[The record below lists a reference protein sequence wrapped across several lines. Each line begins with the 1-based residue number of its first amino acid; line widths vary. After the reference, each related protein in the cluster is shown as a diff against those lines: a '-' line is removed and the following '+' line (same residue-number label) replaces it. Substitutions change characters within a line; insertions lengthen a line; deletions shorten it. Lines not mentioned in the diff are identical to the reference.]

1 MEHATQE
8 IYLKGIPICRGV
20 AIGTPFFL
28 TSTEDVIPEFTVT
41 AEDVEEEVNRYRRAV
56 FRSIGDIKTLQKQ
69 LEEELLLES
78 SAILDS
84 QLQMLQDPSIKSF
97 VENEIRHTLKNAESV
112 FQDLISQYQKKFN
125 DLEDPFFKERFKDIQ
140 DISRRVMGYLR
151 ATVRFSLTKLPPNT
165 ILFSRELTASDTAEA
180 NIACVAAFVTALGG
194 STSHAAI
201 VAKAKGASY
210 VSSINLDGID
220 TSKHSVVIVDGRTG
234 DVILS
239 PFPHTVEKY
248 KKIRIQLH
256 SHTKK
261 LESACNL
268 KAETY
273 DGYDV
278 RLSANIAMASELA
291 NLHQH
296 GVHGV
301 GLFRSEYIFLAK
313 DKFPTEAEQ
322 FEIYKELV
330 EKMRDLPIVIRTFDV
345 GGDKSMPPSQHV
357 DFETNPFLG
366 CRAIRFLL
374 KERDIFKAQICAILR
389 ASVYGDVSIMFP
401 MVSTL
406 TELIEAKNLVK
417 EAQEDLEK
425 RGEQRGNV
433 RIGCMIEVP
442 SAAIIADLLAKE
454 CDFLSIGTNDL
465 VQYALAVDRSNHA
478 MSSLY
483 TPAHPSVIRLIKLII
498 NEANYHGIPVTICG
512 EVAADPRFTPLLLG
526 LGVHELSIATR
537 YIPAVKHAVRC
548 TSTVSCSR
556 LAEAVLNLSTAREV
570 QELLTEEYKKN
581 IPDDFFYNY

>member
-1 MEHATQE
+1 MIVSPEE
-8 IYLKGIPICRGV
+8 VYLKGIPICRGV

-28 TSTEDVIPEFTVT
+28 SLAEDIIPEFTVT
-41 AEDVEEEVNRYRRAV
+41 AEDVEEEISRYRRAV
-56 FRSIGDIKTLQKQ
+56 ARSIEDIKNLQQQ
-69 LEEELLLES
+69 LEQEQLLES
-78 SAILDS
+78 AAILDS
-84 QLQMLQDPSIKSF
+84 QLQMLQDPSITTS
-97 VENEIRHTLKNAESV
+97 VESEISHTLKNAESV
-112 FQDLISQYQKKFN
+112 FQGLISQYQKKFN
-125 DLEDPFFKERFKDIQ
+125 DLEDSFFKERFKDIQ
-140 DISRRVMGYLR
+140 DISRRVMSYLR
-151 ATVRFSLTKLPPNT
+151 ATVRFSLTKLPSNS

-194 STSHAAI
+194 ATSHAAI

-210 VSSINLDGID
+210 VSNINLDEID
-220 TSKHSVVIVDGRTG
+220 TEQHSLAIVDGRTG

-239 PFPHTVEKY
+239 PTKETLNKY
-248 KKIRIQLH
+248 ENIRDQLQCH
-256 SHTKK
+256 LKK
-261 LESACNL
+261 LESVCNL

-273 DGYDV
+273 DGYNV
-278 RLSANIAMASELA
+278 RISANIAMASELA
-291 NLHQH
+291 ALHQH
-296 GVHGV
+296 GGHGV

-313 DKFPTEAEQ
+313 DKFPSEAEQ

-345 GGDKSMPPSQHV
+345 GGDKSLPPSQPPIY
-357 DFETNPFLG
+357 ESNPFLG

-389 ASVYGDVSIMFP
+389 ASVFGDVSIMFP

-406 TELIEAKNLVK
+406 TELLEAKSLVK
-417 EAQEDLEK
+417 EAQDELER
-425 RGEQRGNV
+425 RGEQKGSV

-483 TPAHPSVIRLIKLII
+483 TPTHPSVIRLIKLIV
-498 NEANYHGIPVTICG
+498 NEANHHGIPVTICG

-537 YIPAVKHAVRC
+537 FIPTVKHAVRN
-548 TSTVSCSR
+548 TSIVACSR
-556 LAEAVLNLSTAREV
+556 LAETVLNLTTASEV
-570 QELLTEEYKKN
+570 QELLTQEYKKN
-581 IPDDFFYNY
+581 TPEDFFYNY